1 MIISRIW
8 IYVVSTKKEWN
19 ENRSSVIFFLLTHSS
34 TQWRKSSNSSLHV
47 SFVHGLLLTLSVHSC
62 KRCLSAS
69 HAWSSAHNSFNFV
82 NGSYSNREKQDHKL
96 FFFPIILLTYS
107 ITNSLHLFFDMT
119 LIIVMFMSTN
129 THDNRAKTFS
139 P

>member
-1 MIISRIW
+1 
-8 IYVVSTKKEWN
+8 
-19 ENRSSVIFFLLTHSS
+19 
-34 TQWRKSSNSSLHV
+34 
-47 SFVHGLLLTLSVHSC
+47 
-62 KRCLSAS
+62 
-69 HAWSSAHNSFNFV
+69 
-82 NGSYSNREKQDHKL
+82 L